1 METQTTQMMDLK
13 ELRVYQRAMTIG
25 ENVWTEVRSWDRF
38 SRDSIGKQFVQSA
51 DSIAANISEGNGRFH
66 YGENRQFCHY
76 ARGSLEE
83 TKTWLAKAESR
94 NLISSSQASSL
105 RNEINILAR
114 MLNAYIRT
122 IGRSQH
128 NAPQKT
134 R

>member
-1 METQTTQMMDLK
+1 MMDLK
-13 ELRVYQRAMTIG
+13 DLRVYQRAMTIA

-38 SRDSIGKQFVQSA
+38 SRDTIGKQFVRA
-51 DSIAANISEGNGRFH
+51 VDSIAANISEGNGRFH

-94 NLISSSQASSL
+94 DLISSSQASIL

-128 NAPQKT
+128 NAPQKS